1 MAGSRCCLTWRIVSP
16 LPPFPVEEM
25 IADCVT
31 VMQLTECLTRV
42 NKVGNSPELPEH
54 CNGEVTKLIMGWMGH
69 KMNAA
74 VGYREE

>member
-1 MAGSRCCLTWRIVSP
+1 
-16 LPPFPVEEM
+16 M